1 MEHTQSYV
9 FLPLRASGISPPPSP
24 LSKQTSQ
31 TGRPTADLKTQV
43 YQTRFC
49 HQLKW
54 PNWFRPP
61 ESSNW
66 GAVLEAKPELDTVS
80 GSFFTLQPSSKCS
93 DTQSQGFSSSNLPHT
108 YTYNVALHATAKA
121 DTRLLPGTYL
131 TCQVPH

>member
-1 MEHTQSYV
+1 MGTLHSSALRCEGMEHTQSYV
-9 FLPLRASGISPPPSP
+9 FLPLLASGISPPPSP

-80 GSFFTLQPSSKCS
+80 GVILHTPAELQV
-93 DTQSQGFSSSNLPHT
+93 F
-108 YTYNVALHATAKA
+108 
-121 DTRLLPGTYL
+121 
-131 TCQVPH
+131 